1 MVRMSTS
8 NKTEQEYILGHSIAV
23 NDLLS
28 TWQIF
33 FERCSATPDVTLLF
47 LDERDFT
54 VRLGT
59 LIERYVLDD
68 REVMDARRFVESRE
82 AEPMI

>member
-1 MVRMSTS
+1 MVQMSTS

-28 TWQIF
+28 RWQIF
-33 FERCSATPDVTLLF
+33 FERCSTTPDVTLLF

-54 VRLGT
+54 VRLGA

-68 REVMDARRFVESRE
+68 RDVMDARRLVESRE